1 MRELGKEYD
10 FLKEYNIAGL
20 VVAGSRAHGI
30 ANTDSDLDIRGIVFN
45 TKRDILLGNMYKVYD
60 DSNTDTVLFSHGK
73 FLEMLKKS
81 NMNMLELLGTSQDQW
96 LETSWFMEKIIK
108 NLDKILSK
116 DCVNTFTGY
125 ANSQMRIIDKK
136 MDSITD
142 EKHLNYL
149 ANTLNKAS
157 KSFKE
162 KYSSYKDIDIS
173 EKNDKLWVR
182 ANFDMPLKEV
192 IAISSMLDSMIKQSE
207 KSERSSTKLPLKVM
221 AKAQA
226 NVIYSYMFLLD
237 ILRDNGLNTYR
248 DSEEIKLLRS
258 IRNQDFIKDSKPTK
272 EFYDLLSDY
281 KERVESEKDNTKLR
295 ERPDCEL
302 LDNILIETNER
313 IISETNK

>member
-1 MRELGKEYD
+1 
-10 FLKEYNIAGL
+10 
-20 VVAGSRAHGI
+20 
-30 ANTDSDLDIRGIVFN
+30 
-45 TKRDILLGNMYKVYD
+45 
-60 DSNTDTVLFSHGK
+60 
-73 FLEMLKKS
+73 
-81 NMNMLELLGTSQDQW
+81 
-96 LETSWFMEKIIK
+96 
-108 NLDKILSK
+108 
-116 DCVNTFTGY
+116 
-125 ANSQMRIIDKK
+125 
-136 MDSITD
+136 
-142 EKHLNYL
+142 
-149 ANTLNKAS
+149 
-157 KSFKE
+157 
-162 KYSSYKDIDIS
+162 
-173 EKNDKLWVR
+173 
-182 ANFDMPLKEV
+182 MPLKEV

-295 ERPDCEL
+295 EHPDCEL